1 MPMLELPDASLHYIQ
16 RGKGP
21 DIVWVPGGD
30 NVAEDWEEQF
40 AAFEGSYRNISFD
53 PRGAGR
59 TVSRREP
66 PWLIEDF
73 TADCAALI
81 RAVCKPPVFVAGL
94 SMGAK
99 IVLQMALD
107 HPDLVRAGIAMGVSG
122 RPRGFLKDWL
132 EAEVEFRRRGGRLSR
147 EFAVCHYAAFMYPS
161 EVLGDDKLWTKVR
174 PFVDR
179 SYGEREG
186 QFLAAQWQACID
198 YDITGRLPQCQV
210 PGPMAKSCPPRWMM
224 STWEAVFIPMAA
236 MPTAWGRAMADCRQ
250 ATCPS
255 MSSPFP
261 RTCRPRSS
269 TAATSHR

>member
-210 PGPMAKSCPPRWMM
+210 PVHVVAFSEDMQTPQQHGRNVASL
-224 STWEAVFIPMAA
+224 
-236 MPTAWGRAMADCRQ
+236 MPKGRFHLIEGLGHL
-250 ATCPS
+250 S
-255 MSSPFP
+255 LVGH
-261 RTCRPRSS
+261 RPERVNACIGDILASY
-269 TAATSHR
+269 A